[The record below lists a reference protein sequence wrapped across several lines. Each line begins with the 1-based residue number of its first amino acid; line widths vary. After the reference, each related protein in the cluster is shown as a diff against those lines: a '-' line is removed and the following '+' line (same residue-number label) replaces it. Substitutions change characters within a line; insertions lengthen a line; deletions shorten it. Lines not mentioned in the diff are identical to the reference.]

1 MAQAYKPED
10 VAYIK
15 TVRALE
21 YGNLINE
28 ITAVISADDEKADDI
43 SYWETLEGNQIIPY
57 DENYGITLDVALDD
71 KILEANNYSADLIE
85 AAFTNPIVDK
95 TVESARW
102 RYQNNRLM
110 NNLTNRL
117 IQGNNISDNKKWKA
131 DQYNDLVNY
140 EDAIDLD
147 NTNAVTA
154 LEAMTTPEEI
164 LAADIATIV
173 EWNVWV
179 PSPVDRPV

>member
-1 MAQAYKPED
+1 
-10 VAYIK
+10 
-15 TVRALE
+15 
-21 YGNLINE
+21 
-28 ITAVISADDEKADDI
+28 
-43 SYWETLEGNQIIPY
+43 
-57 DENYGITLDVALDD
+57 
-71 KILEANNYSADLIE
+71 
-85 AAFTNPIVDK
+85 
-95 TVESARW
+95 
-102 RYQNNRLM
+102 M

-164 LAADIATIV
+164 LAANIATIV